1 MSSIFEKNFFMR
13 YFSLS
18 QCHSEQRLFVA
29 SKASNPKPRADMS
42 FLSLQK
48 PIPFPFLKMQPDSV
62 RRL

>member
-1 MSSIFEKNFFMR
+1 MS

-18 QCHSEQRLFVA
+18 LCHSDLRLFVA